1 MAFKMKGWSPFDK
14 KEKKTSMYKKENK
27 TSMYKKEEKTSMYKK
42 DKAKTTMYKT
52 DGVNMDEVYKALDKS
67 GKLQDTGGFSARE
80 LAAMTEKERAGN
92 INDYTP
98 GSFDKMVQ
106 EMKKELSK

>member
-1 MAFKMKGWSPFDK
+1 MAFKMKGWSPFTEKHEGKDTIIERTKDRKFMDK
-14 KEKKTSMYKKENK
+14 V
-27 TSMYKKEEKTSMYKK
+27 
-42 DKAKTTMYKT
+42 YKT
-52 DGVNMDEVYKALDKS
+52 LDES
-67 GKLQDTGGFSARE
+67 GKLQDTGGFSARD

-106 EMKKELSK
+106 ETKKELSK